1 MTIEP
6 EQLLEIALKS
16 GANAAEV
23 YASSSVSR
31 PVFFEAN
38 RLKQLESI
46 DSEGV
51 GLRIWKDN
59 RVGLAIAYGAVE
71 PESLVQQA
79 IALSAL
85 NEPTSANSNRRRLT
99 TRRHQR
105 SDRR

>member
-1 MTIEP
+1 MTIDP
-6 EQLLEIALKS
+6 VQLLELALKS
-16 GANAAEV
+16 GAEAAEV

-51 GLRIWKDN
+51 GLRIWKDDC
-59 RVGLAIAYGAVE
+59 VGLAIAYGAVE
-71 PESLVQQA
+71 PKDLVEQA

-85 NEPTSANSNRRRLT
+85 NEPEEILLRDSTIA
-99 TRRHQR
+99 
-105 SDRR
+105 DYC